1 MAALKPYPDIIL
13 PKSFHGTVFQN
24 TTQGPA
30 ARARPVPLASGT
42 NAVATSQA
50 TFSSATQVWYTLS
63 AYEQGLWNALAV
75 APQNG
80 YSLFVATTQFPLTWG
95 ILPGYIPDTPQGVGI
110 YDAGIDLETAD
121 DGDVYLTYEIL
132 CTDPLLLPFWIAAY
146 WSPTTLNVT
155 TFQWNFGGVWSP
167 AIKTAV
173 WEFLGYFGPV
183 TPNGTTTFNV
193 TAQVVRRLGYVPPVY
208 YATAPMGYVCPSWRC
223 RFYANRYVDNYA
235 LYNGV
240 FQRPNPDITPNTVP
254 PYLWQEWIKG
264 TLP

>member
-1 MAALKPYPDIIL
+1 MASVLPRSGIIL

-30 ARARPVPLASGT
+30 VRSKVVPIVSGS
-42 NAVATSQA
+42 NAVAASQA
-50 TFSSATQVWYTLS
+50 NFSSATQSWYTLS
-63 AYEQGLWNALAV
+63 AYEQGIWNALAV
-75 APQNG
+75 PPQNG
-80 YSLFVATTQFPLTWG
+80 YSLFVGVNQSPLTWG
-95 ILPGYIPDTPQGVGI
+95 ILPGYIPDHPQGVSI
-110 YDAGIDLETAD
+110 YDAGIDLETAT
-121 DGDVYLTYEIL
+121 DGEVYLTYTII

-167 AIKTAV
+167 AIKSAA
-173 WEFLGYFGPV
+173 WEFLGYFGPIA
-183 TPNGTTTFNV
+183 PNGTTAFNV
-193 TAQVVRRLGYVPPVY
+193 TAQVVSRLGYVPPLAY
-208 YATAPMGYVCPSWRC
+208 DTFPMGYVSPSWRV

-240 FQRPNPDITPNTVP
+240 FQRPNPGVSPNTVP
-254 PYLWQEWIKG
+254 PYLWQDWIKG

>member
-1 MAALKPYPDIIL
+1 MAAVKPYSGIIL

-30 ARARPVPLASGT
+30 ARAKPVPLAGGS
-42 NAVATSQA
+42 NAVAVSQA
-50 TFSSATQVWYTLS
+50 TFSSTTQIWYTLS

-75 APQNG
+75 SPQNG
-80 YSLFVATTQFPLTWG
+80 YSLFVAANQFALTWG
-95 ILPGYIPDTPQGVGI
+95 ILPAYIPGVPQEVGI
-110 YDAGIDLETAD
+110 ADAGIDLETAI
-121 DGDVYLTYEIL
+121 DGNVYLTYKCI

-183 TPNGTTTFNV
+183 APYGTTTFDV
-193 TAQVVRRLGYVPPVY
+193 TTQVVLRLGYVPPVSY
-208 YATAPMGYVCPSWRC
+208 STVPMGYVSPSWRC

-240 FQRPNPDITPNTVP
+240 FQSPNPGVTPVTVP
-254 PYLWQEWIKG
+254 PYIVESWIKG

>member
-1 MAALKPYPDIIL
+1 MASVLPRSGIVL
-13 PKSFHGTVFQN
+13 PKTFHGTVFQN

-30 ARARPVPLASGT
+30 ARAKPVPLASGT

-50 TFSSATQVWYTLS
+50 TFSSATQSWYTLS

-80 YSLFVATTQFPLTWG
+80 YSLYVGVNQTPITWG
-95 ILPGYIPDTPQGVGI
+95 ILPNYIPDRPQGVGI
-110 YDAGIDLETAD
+110 YDAGISLGTAT
-121 DGDVYLTYEIL
+121 DGEVYLSYTII

-183 TPNGTTTFNV
+183 APNGTATFNV
-193 TAQVVRRLGYVPPVY
+193 TDLVVRRLGYVPPQGY
-208 YATAPMGYVCPSWRC
+208 DTLPMGYVSPSWRVH
-223 RFYANRYVDNYA
+223 FYANRYVDNYA
-235 LYNGV
+235 VYNGV
-240 FQRPNPDITPNTVP
+240 FQRPNPGGTPVTVP
-254 PYLWQEWIKG
+254 PYLWQAWIKG
-264 TLP
+264 ILP